1 MANARSKTAF
11 LARAI
16 IEVAGKPRSHIEST
30 MRLVVEKLKTEDGIK
45 VLSARINEPQQ
56 HEDIYSAF
64 AEVEAEL
71 EGFESV
77 LLLCFE
83 YMPSSIEFIEPE
95 ETKIASLSLTEIFN
109 DLLARLHQADMR
121 LKDVNAA
128 NLILEKNATALLK
141 RALTLALKEGEKTAE
156 ELSKSVGI
164 VPEQL
169 KPFLDRFLQE
179 RIIKQKDG
187 KYLL

>member
-1 MANARSKTAF
+1 MPNAKGKTVF

-30 MRLVVEKLKTEDGIK
+30 MRLVVEKLKAEEGIK
-45 VLSARINEPQQ
+45 VLNANINEPKQ

-64 AEVEAEL
+64 AEVEVGL
-71 EGFESV
+71 QGFESV

-95 ETKIASLSLTEIFN
+95 QPKIDSLALTGIFN

-128 NLILEKNATALLK
+128 NIILEKNANALLK
-141 RALTLALKEGEKTAE
+141 RAISLVLKEGEKTEE

-164 VPEQL
+164 IPEQL
-169 KPFLDRFLQE
+169 KPFLDRFVQE
-179 RIIKQKDG
+179 RIIKKNGD
-187 KYLL
+187 KYST

>member
-1 MANARSKTAF
+1 MANARSKTTF

-30 MRLVVEKLKTEDGIK
+30 MRLVVEKLKAEEGIK
-45 VLSARINEPQQ
+45 VLSASINEPKQ

-64 AEVEAEL
+64 ADVAAEL

-83 YMPSSIEFIEPE
+83 YMPSPIEFIEPE
-95 ETKIASLSLTEIFN
+95 QPKIDSLALTGIFNDLLARLHQADMRLKDVNAANIILEKNATALPKRALSLSLTEIFN

-121 LKDVNAA
+121 LKDVN
-128 NLILEKNATALLK
+128 
-141 RALTLALKEGEKTAE
+141 
-156 ELSKSVGI
+156 
-164 VPEQL
+164 
-169 KPFLDRFLQE
+169 
-179 RIIKQKDG
+179 
-187 KYLL
+187 

>member
-1 MANARSKTAF
+1 MANARSKTTF

-30 MRLVVEKLKTEDGIK
+30 MRLVVEKLKTEEDIK
-45 VLSARINEPQQ
+45 VLSANINEPKQ

-64 AEVEAEL
+64 AEVEVEL
-71 EGFESV
+71 QGFEAV

-83 YMPSSIEFIEPE
+83 YMPSSIEFTEPE
-95 ETKIASLSLTEIFN
+95 KPDVDSLSLTSIFN
-109 DLLARLHQADMR
+109 DLLARLHQTDMR

-128 NLILEKNATALLK
+128 NLILEKNANALLK
-141 RALTLALKEGEKTAE
+141 RVLSLSLKEGEKTEE

-164 VPEQL
+164 IPEQL
-169 KPFLDRFLQE
+169 KPFLDRFVQE
-179 RIIKQKDG
+179 RIIKKNGD
-187 KYLL
+187 KYSI